1 MRGILRLMR
10 EILAIPKSEILDIP
24 MCGILAIPM
33 RGIPMREIQVI

>member
-1 MRGILRLMR
+1 MCEILRLMR
-10 EILAIPKSEILDIP
+10 EILAIPMREILDIP